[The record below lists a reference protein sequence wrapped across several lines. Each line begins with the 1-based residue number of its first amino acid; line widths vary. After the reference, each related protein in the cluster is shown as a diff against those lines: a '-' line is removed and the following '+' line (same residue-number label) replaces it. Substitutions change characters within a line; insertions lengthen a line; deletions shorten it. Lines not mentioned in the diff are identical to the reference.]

1 MHVFQEI
8 SPLKAFL
15 HQKKREGK
23 RIGFVPTMGALH
35 QGHISLINASTEYN
49 DITVCSIYVNPTQFN
64 NPSDLKKYP
73 RTLAADKA
81 MLEDAGCQVLF
92 CPDNTVMYPVET
104 TLQLHFGRLEKTM
117 EGKHRQGHFNG
128 VGLVVS
134 KLLHIVE
141 PDAAYFGQKDL
152 QQYLIIRQM
161 VQELFFPIALVCC
174 PIIRE
179 PDGLAMS
186 SRNVRLSKTARKKAT
201 QLYQSL
207 SEARALFI
215 EGRASVGQIKKYVGQ
230 KLTNQT
236 DLVLEYFEIVDAH
249 NLLPITKTY
258 KTDQVAFCIAAE
270 VGGIRLI
277 DNLFL
282 NEAIHI

>member
-1 MHVFQEI
+1 MQVFQEI
-8 SPLKAFL
+8 NPLKAFL

-23 RIGFVPTMGALH
+23 RVGFVPTMGALH
-35 QGHISLINASTEYN
+35 QGHISLINASTEHN

-64 NPSDLKKYP
+64 NPADLKKYP

-81 MLEDAGCQVLF
+81 MLQDAGCQVLF
-92 CPDNTVMYPVET
+92 LPDNAVMYPVET
-104 TLQLHFGRLEKTM
+104 KLQLNFGRLEKTM
-117 EGKHRQGHFNG
+117 EGKHRPGHFNG

-141 PDAAYFGQKDL
+141 PDVAYFGQKDL

-161 VQELFFPIALVCC
+161 VQELFFPTALVCC
-174 PIIRE
+174 PIVRE

-186 SRNVRLSKTARKKAT
+186 SRNVRLSKAARKKAT
-201 QLYQSL
+201 ILYQCL
-207 SEARALFI
+207 SEAKTLFI
-215 EGRASVGQIKKYVGQ
+215 EGRASVAQIKKYVGQ

-236 DLVLEYFEIVDAH
+236 DLMLEYFEIVDAH